1 MYLVDCH
8 IAAPGQFK
16 PYALDKESA
25 ERLWKVSE
33 ELVGQKFE
41 Y

>member
-1 MYLVDCH
+1 MPEEKVR
-8 IAAPGQFK
+8 AWAR
-16 PYALDKESA
+16 DKLEA

-33 ELVGQKFE
+33 ELVGQKFA